1 MKSVVFDLDG
11 TLADTSKDLIA
22 AANSCFE
29 KLGLTIMLD
38 PINDAS
44 VAFRGGRAMLR
55 LGLERANC
63 LDESIIDEQ
72 YSFLL
77 KHYEKNINVETFLY
91 DGVCDALNEL
101 QKRGYLLGVCTNKP
115 EFLAEKLLK
124 SLGIREYFLALLG
137 ADTLSVRKPN
147 PMHLWTTIDRMGGD
161 RKKAILIGDT
171 ITDSD
176 TAKNAN
182 LPCIL
187 VSFGPKGSEV
197 KNMKASALLNT
208 YFDLPDLIDTIL

>member
-29 KLGLTIMLD
+29 QLGLTIMLD

-77 KHYEKNINVETFLY
+77 KYYEKNINVETVLY

-124 SLGIREYFLALLG
+124 SLGIREYFLITFLLKIQ
-137 ADTLSVRKPN
+137 AYWCKLLINSLFFVAQLKHHILHHIKRFL
-147 PMHLWTTIDRMGGD
+147 HLYFFHNV
-161 RKKAILIGDT
+161 LIKMN
-171 ITDSD
+171 I
-176 TAKNAN
+176 
-182 LPCIL
+182 
-187 VSFGPKGSEV
+187 VHQ
-197 KNMKASALLNT
+197 
-208 YFDLPDLIDTIL
+208 

>member
-1 MKSVVFDLDG
+1 MMEIII
-11 TLADTSKDLIA
+11 T
-22 AANSCFE
+22 NSSRILPNFGCD
-29 KLGLTIMLD
+29 IR
-38 PINDAS
+38 PI
-44 VAFRGGRAMLR
+44 
-55 LGLERANC
+55 
-63 LDESIIDEQ
+63 
-72 YSFLL
+72 FL
-77 KHYEKNINVETFLY
+77 
-91 DGVCDALNEL
+91 
-101 QKRGYLLGVCTNKP
+101 
-115 EFLAEKLLK
+115 
-124 SLGIREYFLALLG
+124 SFLALLG